1 MRQMSA
7 PGWEARDAW
16 FRYPGSE
23 TDAVAGAEIEVRPG
37 EMVAILGPNGAGKS
51 TLLKLLLGVLEPR
64 RGTVEFAGRPAGRW
78 APVERARRIGVLPQ
92 HEEPAFPV
100 TVGEMVAMGRYPH
113 LGRWRRPRP
122 TDRAAV
128 RSALARCRVEDLDAR
143 SFATLSGGERQ
154 RARLARALA
163 QEPEALALDEPTASL
178 DVAHEMEIWEILR
191 EEAGRG
197 RAVLLTTHHLNLAAR
212 YADRLV
218 LLHRGRVRAAGRPND
233 VLTAATV
240 SAVYGWPVRVER
252 LEEPGVKR
260 GAPQVTPLRLARG
273 RGFEGPQTGRPETEE
288 TR

>member
-1 MRQMSA
+1 MTA
-7 PGWEARDAW
+7 HGWCARDAW
-16 FRYPGSE
+16 YRYPGATGE
-23 TDAVAGAEIEVRPG
+23 ALAGAELVAGPG

-51 TLLKLLLGVLEPR
+51 TLLRLLLGALEPH
-64 RGTVEFAGRPAGRW
+64 RGAAEYEGVAAARW

-100 TVGEMVAMGRYPH
+100 SVGELVAMGRYPH
-113 LGRWRRPRP
+113 LGRWRRPGAS
-122 TDRAAV
+122 DRAAV
-128 RSALARCRVEDLDAR
+128 RSALERCRIDDLAAR
-143 SFATLSGGERQ
+143 PFATLSGGERQ

-191 EEAGRG
+191 EEAARG

-218 LLHRGRVRAAGRPND
+218 LLHCGRVTAAGRPAD
-233 VLTAATV
+233 VLVAETV
-240 SAVYGWPVRVER
+240 SAVYGWPIRVER
-252 LEEPGVKR
+252 LDDPGADR
-260 GAPQVTPLRLARG
+260 GAPQMIPLRPSPG
-273 RGFEGPQTGRPETEE
+273 RVHPQPPIQE

>member
-1 MRQMSA
+1 VTA
-7 PGWEARDAW
+7 HGWRARNAW
-16 FRYPGSE
+16 YRYPGAAG
-23 TDAVAGAEIEVRPG
+23 DALAGAELDARPG

-51 TLLKLLLGVLEPR
+51 TLLRLLLGALEPH
-64 RGTVEFAGRPAGRW
+64 RGAAEYEGVAAARW

-100 TVGEMVAMGRYPH
+100 SVGELVAMGRYPH
-113 LGRWRRPRP
+113 LGRWRRPGAS
-122 TDRAAV
+122 DRAAV
-128 RSALARCRVEDLDAR
+128 RSALERCRIDELAAR
-143 SFATLSGGERQ
+143 PFATLSGGERQ

-191 EEAGRG
+191 EEAARG

-218 LLHRGRVRAAGRPND
+218 LIHRGRVAAAGPPAD
-233 VLTAATV
+233 VLVADAV
-240 SAVYGWPVRVER
+240 SAVYGWPVRIER
-252 LEEPGVKR
+252 LDEPDR
-260 GAPQVTPLRLARG
+260 DSAPQVVPMRPPRT
-273 RGFEGPQTGRPETEE
+273 TGSTQPSSQE